1 MGLNL
6 VMSAVKMY
14 PVGDFLSRGAM
25 IIRRLILAVLFV
37 GLFGTGAELLLLK
50 HTGSVWELIPL
61 VLIGL
66 ALVVLTWHAIT
77 KHPAS
82 ARAVQ
87 GIMGLFLLAGVA
99 GIALHY
105 QSSIEFKLE
114 TNPSLVG
121 WALFWAAI
129 SAKTPPAL
137 APGTMI
143 QLGLLGLIYTYRHPS
158 SYAHI
163 EEPRTQK

>member
-1 MGLNL
+1 M
-6 VMSAVKMY
+6 
-14 PVGDFLSRGAM
+14 
-25 IIRRLILAVLFV
+25 RRLLLTILIL
-37 GLFGTGAELLLLK
+37 GLVGTGAELLLLQ
-50 HTGSVWELIPL
+50 HTKSPWELIPL

-66 ALVVLTWHAIT
+66 AVAILSWHAIT

-82 ARAVQ
+82 VRAVQ

-129 SAKTPPAL
+129 TATTPPAL
-137 APGTMI
+137 APGAMI
-143 QLGLLGLIYTYRHPS
+143 QLGLLGLIYTYHDPS
-158 SYAHI
+158 SYAEI
-163 EEPRTQK
+163 KQQRRKE